1 MIDRLVINSVDTAPS
16 GIEWSYDMVQR
27 KIYTKIVYLSNLYL
41 VNNGFK
47 PSTLYASPRLISVLS
62 DMSAFVYANQIDLNI
77 GLKSSVFGY
86 IFDMAVYNSNCD
98 DNRIIISTSKN
109 VVRDYKINAILEM
122 EEKEEKDY
130 EYILE
135 IESDL
140 IF

>member
-27 KIYTKIVYLSNLYL
+27 KIYTKIVYLCNLYH
-41 VNNGFK
+41 VNNEDR
-47 PSTLYASPRLISVLS
+47 PSNLYASPRLIAILS
-62 DMSAFVYANQIDLNI
+62 DMVQFVPAGYPNPNNI
-77 GLKSSVFGY
+77 GTVYGY
-86 IFDMAVYNSNCD
+86 IFDMGVYNSNCD
-98 DNRIIISTSKN
+98 DNRIIISPNKD
-109 VVRDYKINAILEM
+109 VVRDSKINVILEI
-122 EEKEEKDY
+122 EEKDY